1 MATVNE
7 LKKQVSK
14 APQQAQKQPKTIED
28 YLKQMAPA
36 MAEALPKHMNI
47 DRLTRIALTTIR
59 TTPDLRHADPASLLG
74 AVMQAA
80 QLGLEPGL
88 LGHCYLLPF
97 KNSKKGITEVQF
109 IIGYKG
115 MIDLARRSGHIESIY
130 AHSVYEND
138 EFEYELGL
146 DPKLVHRPTM
156 DVNKGQFIGAYA
168 VAKFKDGGYQMEFM
182 SRADIEQR
190 KKRSKAA
197 NSSYSPWTTDYEE
210 MAKKT
215 VVRHMW
221 KYLPISIEVQ
231 EQVEYDGGTGR
242 SIKDVTPDDGM
253 FLEAPDYE
261 VLDMPQTA
269 AEEPEKEPV
278 PVAEEKPGKQKAA
291 EALGKL
297 V

>member
-1 MATVNE
+1 MATINE
-7 LKKQVSK
+7 IKKQ
-14 APQQAQKQPKTIED
+14 AQQNQQPANRQPKTIED

-59 TTPDLRHADPASLLG
+59 TTPQLRQADPASLLG

-97 KNSKKGITEVQF
+97 KNNNKGVTEVQF

-130 AHSVYEND
+130 AHAVYEND

-156 DVNKGQFIGAYA
+156 DANKGPFVGAYA

-190 KKRSKAA
+190 KGRSKAA
-197 NSSYSPWTTDYEE
+197 NSKYSPWATDYEE

-242 SIKDVTPDDGM
+242 SIKDVTPDDGV

-261 VLDMPQTA
+261 VLDMPQVGEEPEQEPVQVKEDKPNKQTA
-269 AEEPEKEPV
+269 AET
-278 PVAEEKPGKQKAA
+278 
-291 EALGKL
+291 LGKL